1 MPAIHFLI
9 TEAWLF
15 QVLCH
20 EQQGVPQTDMTSSCT
35 SAPLTCELM
44 DEQSIPGH

>member
-9 TEAWLF
+9 IEAWLF

-20 EQQGVPQTDMTSSCT
+20 EQQGVPQTDATGSCT
-35 SAPLTCELM
+35 SAALTCELTG
-44 DEQSIPGH
+44 EQSLPDH